1 MGTVAES
8 PARLAI
14 RKGEVE
20 APATVTEARGKPK
33 AEPWAMGLAR
43 KAVAGAGVTVT
54 GKPGVAEGSKGGR
67 VTGKAVVAEATG
79 GATGQSA
86 VARTE
91 APGHGGSQC
100 PRYQTKRKPI
110 ID

>member
-14 RKGEVE
+14 RKGEAE
-20 APATVTEARGKPK
+20 APATVSE

-54 GKPGVAEGSKGGR
+54 GKPGVAEASKGGR

>member
-1 MGTVAES
+1 
-8 PARLAI
+8 
-14 RKGEVE
+14 
-20 APATVTEARGKPK
+20 
-33 AEPWAMGLAR
+33 MGLAR
-43 KAVAGAGVTVT
+43 KVTEGNSHRGQIEGLARKGVAGAGVTVT

-79 GATGQSA
+79 GKAGRVTSKEG
-86 VARTE
+86 VAK
-91 APGHGGSQC
+91 APGHGNSQC

>member
-1 MGTVAES
+1 
-8 PARLAI
+8 
-14 RKGEVE
+14 
-20 APATVTEARGKPK
+20 
-33 AEPWAMGLAR
+33 MGLAR
-43 KAVAGAGVTVT
+43 KVTEGNSHRGQIEGLARKGVAGAGVTVT
-54 GKPGVAEGSKGGR
+54 GKPGVAEASKGGR

-91 APGHGGSQC
+91 APGHGGSEC

>member
-1 MGTVAES
+1 
-8 PARLAI
+8 
-14 RKGEVE
+14 
-20 APATVTEARGKPK
+20 
-33 AEPWAMGLAR
+33 MGLAR

-79 GATGQSA
+79 GKGGRATGQSG

-100 PRYQTKRKPI
+100 PRYQAKCKL
-110 ID
+110 

>member
-1 MGTVAES
+1 MPDHA
-8 PARLAI
+8 
-14 RKGEVE
+14 KGHVHWRECS
-20 APATVTEARGKPK
+20 TTI
-33 AEPWAMGLAR
+33 
-43 KAVAGAGVTVT
+43 AGVTVT

-91 APGHGGSQC
+91 APGHGGSEC

>member
-14 RKGEVE
+14 RKGEAE
-20 APATVTEARGKPK
+20 APATVTKGKPK
-33 AEPWAMGLAR
+33 AEPCAMGLAR
-43 KAVAGAGVTVT
+43 KGVAGAGVTVT
-54 GKPGVAEGSKGGR
+54 GKPGVAEASNGGH

-79 GATGQSA
+79 GKGGRATGQSG

-100 PRYQTKRKPI
+100 PRYQAKRKP
-110 ID
+110 

>member
-1 MGTVAES
+1 
-8 PARLAI
+8 
-14 RKGEVE
+14 
-20 APATVTEARGKPK
+20 
-33 AEPWAMGLAR
+33 MGLAR
-43 KAVAGAGVTVT
+43 KGVAGAGVTVT

-100 PRYQTKRKPI
+100 GGSQCPRYQTKRKPI

>member
-1 MGTVAES
+1 
-8 PARLAI
+8 
-14 RKGEVE
+14 
-20 APATVTEARGKPK
+20 
-33 AEPWAMGLAR
+33 MGLAR

-54 GKPGVAEGSKGGR
+54 GKPGVAEASNGGR

-79 GATGQSA
+79 GKGGRATGQSA

-91 APGHGGSQC
+91 APGHGGSEC

>member
-1 MGTVAES
+1 
-8 PARLAI
+8 
-14 RKGEVE
+14 
-20 APATVTEARGKPK
+20 
-33 AEPWAMGLAR
+33 MGLAR

-67 VTGKAVVAEATG
+67 VTGKAVVAEASSGKG
-79 GATGQSA
+79 GHVTGQG

-100 PRYQTKRKPI
+100 PRYQAKHKP
-110 ID
+110 

>member
-1 MGTVAES
+1 
-8 PARLAI
+8 
-14 RKGEVE
+14 
-20 APATVTEARGKPK
+20 
-33 AEPWAMGLAR
+33 MGLAR

-91 APGHGGSQC
+91 AP
-100 PRYQTKRKPI
+100 
-110 ID
+110 